1 MEQWCACDRCYL
13 PPIPKEQEI
22 VAAAQAD
29 SPITE
34 ANLVRVW
41 LACGITHSLEEK
53 VQQLGRDHANLI
65 NQDPAETLD
74 LEPEL
79 IDIRV
84 RLALSFLCHQRQI
97 GAAMQRRALDR
108 CCHGI
113 LEGDAH
119 EVHFVLPSH
128 YFYEETHDPF
138 ENLALAGPWLSM
150 YKLDQWF
157 ASLALRVC
165 FFGKDL
171 VDDMAKNL

>member
-1 MEQWCACDRCYL
+1 M
-13 PPIPKEQEI
+13 
-22 VAAAQAD
+22 
-29 SPITE
+29 
-34 ANLVRVW
+34 
-41 LACGITHSLEEK
+41 
-53 VQQLGRDHANLI
+53 QQLGRDHANLI

-84 RLALSFLCHQRQI
+84 RPALSILCRQRQI

-128 YFYEETHDPF
+128 YFCEKPHDPF

-150 YKLDQWF
+150 YQLDQWF

-171 VDDMAKNL
+171 VDGMAKNL